1 MSLPFVGENWERVV
15 VGAFCFWKNLA
26 NYRKPKTQITAKPR
40 RLWAIWLAGSH
51 IALKAAAVTSARFLC
66 RHVLTLSSILRGHG
80 CVFGPPEEQPL
91 CTVTR
96 AFGGATLLKH
106 WELPLNALSSPWL

>member
-51 IALKAAAVTSARFLC
+51 IALKAAAVTSARFVC
-66 RHVLTLSSILRGHG
+66 RHMLTLSSIRQGLG
-80 CVFGPPEEQPL
+80 CVGHLRSSRFVWSHEPLMEPL
-91 CTVTR
+91 C
-96 AFGGATLLKH
+96 
-106 WELPLNALSSPWL
+106 